1 MDGAAF
7 FLVDKLL
14 RDNGYVLFDDMTW
27 TYANADAW
35 SAQKLE
41 ESGILIS
48 QMGEDERLKPQVE
61 SIFRLLV
68 MQHPNYSDFK
78 IQNNDWGWAQKTRS
92 AEGKLT
98 ITERI
103 DIGAQIKR
111 RLRRVM
117 GRA

>member
-78 IQNNDWGWAQKTRS
+78 IQNND
-92 AEGKLT
+92 
-98 ITERI
+98 
-103 DIGAQIKR
+103 
-111 RLRRVM
+111 
-117 GRA
+117 